1 MNLAAA
7 LTLDRARSAERMA
20 TLPSPIGMCQISVYR
35 VARFSIVLASRR
47 CLVFCFRFLHQSWIV
62 VAYYF
67 HSVTKSVFQK
77 CLISKIGFELRFA
90 C

>member
-20 TLPSPIGMCQISVYR
+20 TLPSAIGMCQISVYR

-47 CLVFCFRFLHQSWIV
+47 CLVFCSDFLHQTWIV

-67 HSVTKSVFQK
+67 H
-77 CLISKIGFELRFA
+77 CNKIRFPEVSCFKNCFELLFA